1 MRDFKAFGIQDE
13 VYAIQ
18 FSSGVVKVGRTQD
31 YGRRIY
37 EHAKAAKARG
47 QFVTGEWHM
56 FVDDSHHAELQ
67 LMGFATA
74 LGGVALP
81 RKAEFYNGVD
91 FDALVKLAT
100 DQYGDF
106 DSWMHEQD
114 VLIAQG
120 MNAWFAIPDA

>member
-1 MRDFKAFGIQDE
+1 MHDYKALGIKDE

-18 FSSGVVKVGRTQD
+18 FSSGVVKVGRTQS

-37 EHAKAAKARG
+37 EHTKAAKARRET
-47 QFVTGEWHM
+47 VTGEWHM
-56 FVDDSHHAELQ
+56 FVDDSRHAELQ

-81 RKAEFYNGVD
+81 RKAEFFDGVD
-91 FDALVKLAT
+91 FDSLVKLAT

-106 DSWMHEQD
+106 ETWTQEQD
-114 VLIAQG
+114 VLLAQS
-120 MNAWFAIPDA
+120 MNGWFTKV